1 MTLIQIPGGG
11 APGTDLLNR
20 KPPAGDPQ
28 APAVEV
34 RSRKGLWVAGYRL
47 LQFRNDGLAA
57 IYSERTGRTE
67 HLPQHRWRD
76 PLEAALLASLAGG
89 MQ

>member
-1 MTLIQIPGGG
+1 M
-11 APGTDLLNR
+11 
-20 KPPAGDPQ
+20 
-28 APAVEV
+28 EV

-47 LQFRNDGLAA
+47 LQFRDDGLATV
-57 IYSERTGRTE
+57 YSERTGRTE

-89 MQ
+89 VQ